1 MNFMNRK
8 MFQAG
13 GSVTYADGRT
23 DNISIEDFT
32 QQISALSDAD
42 LFALRNSADAGQIFI
57 SPNLKSILDT
67 VTNKKAIPLTQI
79 TGKPA
84 SVSSLSDVGRIA
96 KGLYL
101 PAISGLT
108 RQIFSDEQLENMPA
122 VRSIAEYDSPFYGEG
137 ISGFR
142 ETADRGGRSAE
153 ELSAILQPTVQD
165 FSEDIAVIDN
175 VTTPETETEMILD
188 PELPTSMKDVEEP
201 KTLTPVTYSETIGQG
216 FAPGSVGFENLEAR
230 RLAYEKSL
238 IGRDEFGN
246 LIDRPNEVTL
256 PPEDQNEIDSLI
268 KEITPIETM
277 VDINKTDA
285 QSKAENLVKF
295 DPPEIELA
303 KIDTSI
309 DQDIARAPRVP
320 KETTGIFGSDRF
332 LDFVRNVGSQLVA
345 TGQMGEG
352 LAAGAAK
359 ASEERAARDLLD
371 EQEKKKFERELL
383 IAGVKAA
390 GDNDPDIMKPE
401 KVLELSDRLNTDIGE
416 FQGGL
421 AATGFVDLAI
431 ETIEEAQARG
441 ESVGGVFGLAN
452 ALIDKGFAAVGMGK
466 DFENLSAQEKV
477 NKLVQVVR
485 QKNLQ
490 AILGESGRT
499 ISDKDRAIILEV
511 FGDLSVF
518 EDPSITLGKLR
529 ESRRGLADS
538 NAARKR
544 KIESGSDFLRQQGT
558 YGQQFYSD
566 LLPNLNIVQGV
577 DPLSSQSLLVLQRI
591 IGQMD
596 PEKSGT
602 VAGVKTINLTPG

>member
-42 LFALRNSADAGQIFI
+42 LFALRNSADAGQIVI
-57 SPNLKSILDT
+57 SPELKTILDT

-108 RQIFSDEQLENMPA
+108 RQIFSEEQLENMPA
-122 VRSIAEYDSPFYGEG
+122 VRSVAEYDSPFYGEG

-165 FSEDIAVIDN
+165 FSEDINEISVPQQIEEEVIEPI
-175 VTTPETETEMILD
+175 TTIE
-188 PELPTSMKDVEEP
+188 
-201 KTLTPVTYSETIGQG
+201 SETLGQ
-216 FAPGSVGFENLEAR
+216 PTDPLETDR
-230 RLAYEKSL
+230 RRREYEASL
-238 IGRDEFGN
+238 IGRDEFGEI
-246 LIDRPNEVTL
+246 LPESRLLPEL

-285 QSKAENLVKF
+285 QSKAEDLVKF
-295 DPPEIELA
+295 DSPEIELA
-303 KIDTSI
+303 KVDTSV

-320 KETTGIFGSDRF
+320 KETTGVFGSDRF
-332 LDFVRNVGSQLVA
+332 LDFIRNVGGQLVA

-359 ASEERAARDLLD
+359 ASEERAARDLLE

-383 IAGVKAA
+383 IAGIKQE
-390 GDNDPDIMKPE
+390 M
-401 KVLELSDRLNTDIGE
+401 
-416 FQGGL
+416 
-421 AATGFVDLAI
+421 
-431 ETIEEAQARG
+431 
-441 ESVGGVFGLAN
+441 
-452 ALIDKGFAAVGMGK
+452 LI
-466 DFENLSAQEKV
+466 N
-477 NKLVQVVR
+477 
-485 QKNLQ
+485 
-490 AILGESGRT
+490 
-499 ISDKDRAIILEV
+499 
-511 FGDLSVF
+511 
-518 EDPSITLGKLR
+518 
-529 ESRRGLADS
+529 
-538 NAARKR
+538 
-544 KIESGSDFLRQQGT
+544 
-558 YGQQFYSD
+558 
-566 LLPNLNIVQGV
+566 
-577 DPLSSQSLLVLQRI
+577 
-591 IGQMD
+591 
-596 PEKSGT
+596 
-602 VAGVKTINLTPG
+602 